1 MSAQC
6 SRSWPPEQL
15 DALRALWASGK
26 SASVCAEQLGGRT
39 RNAVIGMVHRLG
51 LPKRQTRVVG
61 RVSARPMA
69 CSKPKVPRPAQPA
82 RIAQPMVVYAPLPR
96 TEAWKPL
103 PGTQPVGLTDL
114 GASMCRWPV
123 TVDRPW
129 LFCGAAADGVYCS
142 AHKARSV
149 MGVRP

>member
-15 DALRALWASGK
+15 ELLEQLWASGK
-26 SASVCAEQLGGRT
+26 SASVCAETIGGRT

-51 LPKRQTRVVG
+51 LPKRRTRHVG
-61 RVSARPMA
+61 PQIRPA
-69 CSKPKVPRPAQPA
+69 KPPKPKAPRAALPA
-82 RIAQPMVVYAPLPR
+82 RIALPVVVYAPLPR
-96 TEAWKPL
+96 SAAWEPL
-103 PGTQPVGLTDL
+103 PGTQPVGLMDL

-129 LFCGAAADGVYCS
+129 LFCGAAADGVYCAAHS
-142 AHKARSV
+142 ALSV
-149 MGVRP
+149 MGVKA

>member
-51 LPKRQTRVVG
+51 LPKRQTRVGG
-61 RVSARPMA
+61 RVYGPAKPP
-69 CSKPKVPRPAQPA
+69 KPKAPRPALPA
-82 RIAQPMVVYAPLPR
+82 RIAPPVVVYAPLPR
-96 TEAWKPL
+96 SAAWEPL
-103 PGTQPVGLTDL
+103 PGGEPVGLMGL
-114 GASMCRWPV
+114 VLNICKWPV
-123 TVDRPW
+123 TEDKPFR
-129 LFCGAAADGVYCS
+129 FCGAHTDGIYC
-142 AHKARSV
+142 AHHKARSV

>member
-6 SRSWPPEQL
+6 SRSWPSEQL

-51 LPKRQTRVVG
+51 LPKRQTRVGG
-61 RVSARPMA
+61 RVYGPAQPP
-69 CSKPKVPRPAQPA
+69 KPKAPRPALPA
-82 RIAQPMVVYAPLPR
+82 RVGPPVVVYAPLPR
-96 TEAWKPL
+96 SAAWEQL

-129 LFCGAAADGVYCS
+129 LFCGAAADKVYCS